1 LRYLLQK
8 NSIFA
13 WIGLITLTL
22 LLIPFFAMQVSHEVR
37 WTSLD
42 FLVMGGLLMLT
53 GSAFVFLARR
63 LPSVHLALLAVVV
76 FVVFLYLWAELAVG
90 LFFSLGS

>member
-1 LRYLLQK
+1 LRHLLQK

-13 WIGLITLTL
+13 WMGLTTFML
-22 LLIPFFAMQVSHEVR
+22 LLIPFFAMQLSDDVN
-37 WTSLD
+37 WTFMD

-53 GSAFVFLARR
+53 GSAFVVTARR

-76 FVVFLYLWAELAVG
+76 LVGFLYLWAELAVG
-90 LFFSLGS
+90 IFFSVGS